1 MRQRCKGEVRVL
13 GPGGTP
19 VIGPGNENGPT
30 ATAFPQVSP
39 NGKCRT
45 APTGPSGTYEEN
57 LTISQ
62 VPIAGPSTLSRFSR
76 SIAESASRSA
86 STPLLTLA
94 VSRLPARGR
103 LCLSGVRSKC
113 AHNIYYVKSRL
124 YRHIPRT
131 LFLPSGSA
139 VHGHPVTGCQASIG
153 CSWMIC
159 G

>member
-62 VPIAGPSTLSRFSR
+62 VPIAGPKYVEQVFSIDCRKRFTIGLDTVADLSGK
-76 SIAESASRSA
+76 SIAGQGAALPFRG
-86 STPLLTLA
+86 PLQM
-94 VSRLPARGR
+94 
-103 LCLSGVRSKC
+103 C
-113 AHNIYYVKSRL
+113 A
-124 YRHIPRT
+124 
-131 LFLPSGSA
+131 
-139 VHGHPVTGCQASIG
+139 
-153 CSWMIC
+153 
-159 G
+159 